1 MTAQWAY
8 DHLGSDNRI
17 GADRINGLLMGSY
30 GNQRVVTGV
39 SDKIFIGP
47 VFFVPQL
54 TRREQELL
62 IEGQVRYLVAD
73 TRLSTAPPMFG
84 IYVENGEPGI
94 TERNQPLPLEAL
106 TKFDTLP
113 YVSRLYDSGDISI
126 YDVRS
131 LSYVP

>member
-1 MTAQWAY
+1 M
-8 DHLGSDNRI
+8 
-17 GADRINGLLMGSY
+17 GADRVNGLLMGSY

-39 SDKIFIGP
+39 SDQIFLGP
-47 VFFVPQL
+47 VFFSPQL
-54 TRREQELL
+54 TGNDQRLL
-62 IEGQVRYLVAD
+62 VLGQVRYLVVD

-94 TERNQPLPLEAL
+94 AERDMPLPLTAL
-106 TKFDTLP
+106 TKFDRLP